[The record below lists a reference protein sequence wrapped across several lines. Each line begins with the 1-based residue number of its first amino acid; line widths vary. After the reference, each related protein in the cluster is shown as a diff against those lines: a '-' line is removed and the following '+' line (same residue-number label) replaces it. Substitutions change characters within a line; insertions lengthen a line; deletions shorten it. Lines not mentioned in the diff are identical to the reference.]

1 MAKKTKP
8 QKKEAVTSGAQSIRR
23 ATKILRLV
31 ARQSQAGVRMSE
43 LAALTGLS
51 YPTVHRMINCLE
63 EERLI
68 LRKTDTSRFVIGP
81 LAHELGLVAHQE
93 AGSLLPYRKSLARLA
108 EATGDTVYL
117 MMRSNLDVVC
127 LDRTEG
133 SFPIK
138 ALTVNIGERR
148 PLGSGGAGLALLAAL
163 DDAKVN
169 QIIAENEIEFGEAYF
184 GYSNRKELLRSIQE
198 TRDIGFGLRK
208 DQPETGMSGI
218 GIAIERKLGP
228 PIFGISIGTITT
240 RLQGRFSQLKTL
252 LRDEVK
258 RLQKEVE

>member
-1 MAKKTKP
+1 
-8 QKKEAVTSGAQSIRR
+8 
-23 ATKILRLV
+23 
-31 ARQSQAGVRMSE
+31 
-43 LAALTGLS
+43 
-51 YPTVHRMINCLE
+51 MINCLE

-169 QIIAENEIEFGEAYF
+169 QIIAENEIEFGDAYF
-184 GYSNRKELLRSIQE
+184 GYSNRKDLLRSI
-198 TRDIGFGLRK
+198 K